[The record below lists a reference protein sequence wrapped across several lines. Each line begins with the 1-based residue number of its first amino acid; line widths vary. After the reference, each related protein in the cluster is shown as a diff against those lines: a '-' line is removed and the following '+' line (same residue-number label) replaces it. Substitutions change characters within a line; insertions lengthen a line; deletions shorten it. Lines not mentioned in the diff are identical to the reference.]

1 MESEWGDAKF
11 KMNNF
16 PFFLHTPGHNL
27 SERRIWPRRVGS
39 MELTP
44 SASGEILEALH
55 MQRLVE
61 KSVKSFVRQ
70 EWEGDK

>member
-16 PFFLHTPGHNL
+16 LLFLHTPDHKL
-27 SERRIWPRRVGS
+27 SERRIWPRRVRS

-44 SASGEILEALH
+44 SASGEILDTVH
-55 MQRLVE
+55 MQRPAE
-61 KSVKSFVRQ
+61 KSIRSFVLQ
-70 EWEGDK
+70 EWEGDR